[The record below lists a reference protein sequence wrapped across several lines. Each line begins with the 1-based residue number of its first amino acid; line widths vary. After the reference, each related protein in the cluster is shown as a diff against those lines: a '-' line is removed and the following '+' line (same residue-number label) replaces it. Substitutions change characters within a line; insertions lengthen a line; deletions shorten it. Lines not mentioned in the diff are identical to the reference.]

1 VIFFQEIHPK
11 KCHNNFLGRG
21 VQKRTSAHCPKK
33 EEMQAYALL
42 RQFRTAY
49 SPAGMA
55 RALLVAATLFVADFL
70 ALGLAFYAALDVR
83 ALAKLAGTP
92 PVLSLWM
99 QTPAASHLIGF
110 VCASALVIVW
120 FGIDGHYS
128 KRVPFWEE
136 LGRILS
142 ILLTGLITEVALL
155 MLLSHAR
162 TPWMLLTVTWV
173 GVFALVPLG
182 RFGARTLVL
191 GCGLS
196 RRDTIIV
203 GLGENARAAYMALRG
218 EPLMGYEVKWFG
230 RCRGDNAVSDGAM
243 HVEGF
248 RVPIVDLS
256 QQPIAALQD
265 LGNPKIV
272 IAVDGLAGQ
281 EDLVLE
287 LGAASRDL
295 MVIPSIRGLPLQGAE
310 VSHFFSRE
318 LLMLRLK
325 NNLAH
330 RGARFVKRVFDI
342 VGSAS
347 LLVLLAPLLLGI
359 AYLIRRDGGDAIY
372 RHMRIGTGG
381 REFGCLKFRSMVVD
395 ADRVLQ
401 ELFACDPRALTEWEK
416 DFKLKR
422 DPRITPIG
430 AFLRCSSLDEL
441 PQLINVL
448 KGEMSLVGPRPVVRE
463 ELARYGDRV
472 AYYLQVR
479 PGITGLWQTSGRNDV
494 DYAKRV
500 SLDVWYVKNWS
511 LWTDIVILLKTCR
524 AVTWRMGAY

>member
-1 VIFFQEIHPK
+1 
-11 KCHNNFLGRG
+11 L
-21 VQKRTSAHCPKK
+21 
-33 EEMQAYALL
+33 
-42 RQFRTAY
+42 
-49 SPAGMA
+49 
-55 RALLVAATLFVADFL
+55 ADFL

-83 ALAKLAGTP
+83 ALAKHAGTP
-92 PVLSLWM
+92 PVVTLWM
-99 QTPAASHLIGF
+99 QAPVSSHLIAF
-110 VCASALVIVW
+110 ISASALVLVW
-120 FGIDGHYS
+120 FWIDGHYS
-128 KRVPFWEE
+128 KRLPFWEE

-142 ILLTGLITEVALL
+142 LLLTGLITEIALL
-155 MLLSHAR
+155 MLLSHAHIR
-162 TPWMLLTVTWV
+162 WTLLLVTWCGAFV
-173 GVFALVPLG
+173 LVPIG
-182 RFGARTLVL
+182 RFSARRLLL

-196 RRDTIIV
+196 RRNTIII
-203 GLGENARAAYMALRG
+203 GLGENARAAYTALRS

-230 RCRGDNAVSDGAM
+230 RRRGDNGVSESVIE
-243 HVEGF
+243 VEGN
-248 RVPIVDLS
+248 RIPIIDLS
-256 QQPIAALQD
+256 QQPVAVLAA

-330 RGARFVKRVFDI
+330 RGARFVKRAFDI
-342 VGSAS
+342 VGSAC
-347 LLVLLAPLLLGI
+347 LLVLLGPVLLLI
-359 AYLIRRDGGDAIY
+359 AYLIRQDGGSAIY
-372 RHMRIGTGG
+372 RHARIGAGG
-381 REFGCLKFRSMVVD
+381 QEFDCLKFRSMVID
-395 ADRVLQ
+395 ADRALQ
-401 ELFACDPRALTEWEK
+401 ELFACDPRALAEWTK

-422 DPRITPIG
+422 DPRITRVG
-430 AFLRCSSLDEL
+430 AFLRRSSLDEL

-448 KGEMSLVGPRPVVRE
+448 KGEMSLVGPRPVIRA

-479 PGITGLWQTSGRNDV
+479 PGITGLWQASGRNDV
-494 DYAKRV
+494 DYARRV
-500 SLDVWYVKNWS
+500 GLDVWYVKNWS

-524 AVTWRMGAY
+524 AVTGRLGAY